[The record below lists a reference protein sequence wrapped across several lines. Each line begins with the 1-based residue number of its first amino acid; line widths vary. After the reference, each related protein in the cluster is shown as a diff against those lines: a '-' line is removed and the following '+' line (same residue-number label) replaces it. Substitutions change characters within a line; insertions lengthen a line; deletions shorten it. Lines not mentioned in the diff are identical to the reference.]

1 MYGLMCTL
9 DVMGYSSEQFFT
21 VPYLVLLKAMLNAD
35 KDPSEVN
42 KRILEQVEQTCV
54 VTMDTNR
61 VFRNE
66 VVTKFINFSGKQ
78 AQESFRG
85 SDVVKNIPVFAAQVH
100 CLLKVQD
107 LANKVESEEHKK
119 ALADPANVKKM
130 KQTFVRFATEEILRR
145 NAN

>member
-66 VVTKFINFSGKQ
+66 VVTRFINFSGKQ
-78 AQESFRG
+78 AQESFRT

-107 LANKVESEEHKK
+107 LANKVESEEHK
-119 ALADPANVKKM
+119 
-130 KQTFVRFATEEILRR
+130 
-145 NAN
+145 